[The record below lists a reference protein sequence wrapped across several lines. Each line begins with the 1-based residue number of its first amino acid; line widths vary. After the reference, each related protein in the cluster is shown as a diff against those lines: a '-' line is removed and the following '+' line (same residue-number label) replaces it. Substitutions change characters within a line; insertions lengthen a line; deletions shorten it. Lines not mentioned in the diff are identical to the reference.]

1 MVERKLY
8 IDRYEKIADH
18 LIAGASEEIHSLYLN
33 EVKICLRDAKQSKDK
48 IAIKSY
54 LDHVDF
60 ILKDVFG
67 IKVVLP

>member
-8 IDRYEKIADH
+8 IDRYEKVADH
-18 LIAGASEEIHSLYLN
+18 LIAGASEKIHSLYLN
-33 EVKICLRDAKQSKDK
+33 EVKICLRDAKQSRDK